1 MEPLATH
8 QMVEEFQGA
17 DLGDARR
24 THRLLKIVDAI
35 ARKPDKSFPEMA
47 AGEAELEGLYRLL
60 NNPAVSFD
68 RVLLPHRRRT
78 AERAEQAGEVIVV
91 HDTTDFE
98 LAHADPH
105 VVGFL
110 QTGRS
115 GFYGHV
121 SLVVSADGERRP
133 LGVAAVQT
141 IHRKSRSGRGSRK
154 VSRSGQVTTKQPD
167 RESKRW
173 DAGIEQSEALLT
185 SCASV
190 IHVADREADSYM
202 LLAQLVCAK
211 KFVVRVRHDRVA
223 RSVEPEAPWSKLK
236 ELVGGADDRIVR
248 EVPLSAKRRTS
259 TAPRQAQRHPK
270 RNARMATLHFASTQ
284 IEVRRP
290 KYLGDP
296 WPEVLQLNIVRVY
309 ELDAPNG
316 QLPVEWLLVTSE
328 PVTTKKQIERVVDI
342 YRTRWVIEEFFKAL
356 KSGCLYEQRKLEGRR
371 ALLNALA
378 LFLPV
383 ACQML
388 WLRSR
393 AQHAPDTPAR
403 EVLSARQIRL
413 LRAVSSKPLSAS
425 PTAREVL
432 LVIAALG
439 GHVANNGEPGWST
452 TWRGFE
458 RLLDFELGWIA
469 ARKSKICDQS

>member
-1 MEPLATH
+1 
-8 QMVEEFQGA
+8 MVEEFQGA

-24 THRLLKIVDAI
+24 TDRLLKIADAI
-35 ARKPDKSFPEMA
+35 ARQPDKSFPQMA
-47 AGEAELEGLYRLL
+47 AGEAELEALYRLL
-60 NNPAVSFD
+60 NNPTVSLD

-78 AERAEQAGEVIVV
+78 AERSQQAGEVIVV

-110 QTGRS
+110 QTGRP

-141 IHRKSRSGRGSRK
+141 LHRKSRSGRGSRK
-154 VSRSGQVTTKQPD
+154 VSRSGDVTTKQPD

-173 DAGIEQSEALLT
+173 DVGIEQSEALLDA
-185 SCASV
+185 CASV

-202 LLAQLVCAK
+202 LLAQLVRAK
-211 KFVVRVRHDRVA
+211 SQFVVRVRHDRVA
-223 RSVEPEAPWSKLK
+223 RTVEPEAPWSKLK
-236 ELVGGADDRIVR
+236 ALVGGADDRMVR

-259 TAPRQAQRHPK
+259 TAPRQAQSHPK
-270 RNARMATLHFASTQ
+270 RNERMATLHFASTQ

-290 KYLGDP
+290 KYLGDK

-309 ELDAPNG
+309 ELDAPND
-316 QLPVEWLLVTSE
+316 QQPVEWLLVTSE
-328 PVTTKKQIERVVDI
+328 PVTTKEQIERVVDI

-356 KSGCLYEQRKLEGRR
+356 KSGCLYEKRQLEGRR

-393 AQHAPDTPAR
+393 AQHAPDTPAS
-403 EVLSARQIRL
+403 EVLSARQLHLIRE
-413 LRAVSSKPLSAS
+413 VSSKPLPLS

-432 LVIAALG
+432 LAIAALG
-439 GHVANNGEPGWST
+439 GHISNNGEPGWST
-452 TWRGFE
+452 IWRGFE

-469 ARKSKICDQS
+469 ARRKRNL

>member
-8 QMVEEFQGA
+8 QIVEEFEGA

-24 THRLLKIVDAI
+24 TDRLLRIADAI
-35 ARKPDKSFPEMA
+35 VRQPDKSFPQMA
-47 AGEAELEGLYRLL
+47 AGEAELEALYRLL
-60 NNPAVSFD
+60 NNPTVSFD

-78 AERAEQAGEVIVV
+78 AERAKQAGEVVVV

-110 QTGRS
+110 QTGRP

-121 SLVVSADGERRP
+121 SLVVSADGERQP

-154 VSRSGQVTTKQPD
+154 VSRSGSVTTKQPD

-173 DAGIEQSEALLT
+173 DKGIEQSEALLE

-202 LLAQLVCAK
+202 LLAQLVRTESQ
-211 KFVVRVRHDRVA
+211 FVVRVRHDRVA
-223 RSVEPEAPWSKLK
+223 RTVEPEAPWSKLK
-236 ELVGGADDRIVR
+236 ELVGGADDRMVR
-248 EVPLSAKRRTS
+248 DVPLSSRRRAS
-259 TAPRQAQRHPK
+259 TAPVQARRHPK
-270 RNARMATLHFASTQ
+270 RKERIATLQFATTQ

-290 KYLGDP
+290 RYLHDP
-296 WPEVLQLNIVRVY
+296 WPECLRLNIVRVH
-309 ELDAPNG
+309 EVGAPSD
-316 QLPVEWLLVTSE
+316 QEPVEWLLVTSE
-328 PVTTKKQIERVVDI
+328 PVETKEQIERVVDL

-356 KSGCLYEQRKLEGRR
+356 KSGCLYEKRQLEGRR

-393 AQHAPDTPAR
+393 AQHAPETPAS
-403 EVLSARQIRL
+403 EVLSTRQLCL
-413 LRAVSSKPLSAS
+413 LREVSTRQLPMS
-425 PTAREVL
+425 PTVREVL
-432 LVIAALG
+432 LAIAALG
-439 GHVANNGEPGWST
+439 GHISNNGEPGWIT
-452 TWRGFE
+452 IWRGFE

-469 ARKSKICDQS
+469 ARRKRNL

>member
-8 QMVEEFQGA
+8 QIVEEFEGA

-24 THRLLKIVDAI
+24 TDRLLRIVDAI
-35 ARKPDKSFPEMA
+35 ARQPDKSFPQMA
-47 AGEAELEGLYRLL
+47 AGEAELEALYRLL
-60 NNPAVSFD
+60 NNPAVNFD

-78 AERAEQAGEVIVV
+78 AERAEQAGEVVVV
-91 HDTTDFE
+91 HDTTAFK
-98 LAHADPH
+98 LAHADPK

-110 QTGRS
+110 QTGRP

-154 VSRSGQVTTKQPD
+154 VSRSGSVTTKQPD

-173 DAGIEQSEALLT
+173 DVGIEQSEALLE
-185 SCASV
+185 SCAGV

-202 LLAQLVCAK
+202 LLAHLVRNESR
-211 KFVVRVRHDRVA
+211 FVVRVRHDRVA
-223 RSVEPEAPWSKLK
+223 RDVEPEAPWSKLK
-236 ELVGGADDRIVR
+236 ELVGGADDCMVR
-248 EVPLSAKRRTS
+248 EVPLSARRRTS
-259 TAPRQAQRHPK
+259 TAPVQARRYPK
-270 RNARMATLHFASTQ
+270 RNKRIATLHFATTQ

-290 KYLGDP
+290 NYLRDP
-296 WPEVLQLNIVRVY
+296 WPESLRLNIVRVH
-309 ELDAPNG
+309 EVDAPND
-316 QLPVEWLLVTSE
+316 QEPVEWLLVTTE
-328 PVTTKKQIERVVDI
+328 PVKTKEQIERVVDL

-356 KSGCLYEQRKLEGRR
+356 KSGCLYQKRQLEGRR

-393 AQHAPDTPAR
+393 AQHAPDTPAS

-413 LRAVSSKPLSAS
+413 LREVSTKQLPMS
-425 PTAREVL
+425 PTVREVL
-432 LVIAALG
+432 LAIAALG
-439 GHVANNGEPGWST
+439 GHIANNGEPGWCT
-452 TWRGFE
+452 IWRGFE

-469 ARKSKICDQS
+469 ARKKRNL